1 MNEGRPPASAWVQ
14 RATRKIVAMIDEPG
28 QSTGHL
34 SIPFEEE
41 TTMLKTISAA
51 LLAVSVV
58 AAPVMAAG
66 SSKTTQAPAAKSA
79 QVKPNKLNANAK
91 MSKPHVKHVR
101 HPSVSKKVSTIKTH
115 QTKATIKHAPT
126 TKRG

>member
-1 MNEGRPPASAWVQ
+1 
-14 RATRKIVAMIDEPG
+14 
-28 QSTGHL
+28 
-34 SIPFEEE
+34 
-41 TTMLKTISAA
+41 MLKTISAA

-66 SSKTTQAPAAKSA
+66 SSKTTEAPAAKSA

-91 MSKPHVKHVR
+91 MTKPHVKHVR
-101 HPSVSKKVSTIKTH
+101 HHSASKKVSTVKTH
-115 QTKATIKHAPT
+115 QSKATIKHAPA